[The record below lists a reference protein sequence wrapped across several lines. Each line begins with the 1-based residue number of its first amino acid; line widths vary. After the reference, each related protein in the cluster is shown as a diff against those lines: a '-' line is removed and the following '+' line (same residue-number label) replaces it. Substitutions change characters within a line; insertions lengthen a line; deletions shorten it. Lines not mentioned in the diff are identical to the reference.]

1 MLGSRRLVQALTRSV
16 PVKAPFTVRASARA
30 NATFAQ
36 SSAFGWKQA
45 GMLAVVAG
53 SAALYWI
60 SKDADAGEKKSALNP
75 NDFQEYPLIEKRQV
89 TGNVAMYRFAL
100 PNKTDELAMPV
111 ASFIL
116 AQADIGEEKPTVR
129 PYTPVTYDEKGYFEL
144 VIKSYPEGKLSKH
157 IGKLKV
163 GDKLAV
169 KGPIPKIEYKPNMKK
184 NIGMIAGGSGITPML
199 QVVQE
204 ILKNPNDKTQ
214 ISLVF
219 ANQTPEDIILKDRI
233 DSWAAKHPDRFKVY
247 YTVDKASKD
256 WKGGVGFVTDKVITE
271 RIAPPSDS
279 SLVMVCGPPPM
290 MNHISGGK
298 TPDFKQGELSGILKK
313 LGYNESQVFKF

>member
-1 MLGSRRLVQALTRSV
+1 MAQD
-16 PVKAPFTVRASARA
+16 A
-30 NATFAQ
+30 N
-36 SSAFGWKQA
+36 
-45 GMLAVVAG
+45 
-53 SAALYWI
+53 
-60 SKDADAGEKKSALNP
+60 AGEKKSALNP
-75 NDFQEYPLIEKRQV
+75 DKFQEFPLIEKRQV
-89 TGNVAMYRFAL
+89 TGNVAMYRFAF
-100 PNKTDELAMPV
+100 PNKTDELALPV

-157 IGKLKV
+157 IGNLKV

-169 KGPIPKIEYKPNMKK
+169 KGPIQKIEYKPNMKK

-204 ILKNPNDKTQ
+204 ILKNPEDKTQ
-214 ISLVF
+214 ISLIF
-219 ANQTPEDIILKDRI
+219 ANQTPNDIILKDRI
-233 DSWAAKHPDRFKVY
+233 DAWASKHPDRFKVF
-247 YTVDKASKD
+247 YTVDKGTAD
-256 WKGGVGFVTDKVITE
+256 WKGGVGFVTDKVISE
-271 RIAPPSDS
+271 RIAPPSDT

-290 MNHISGGK
+290 MNHISGNK
-298 TPDFKQGELSGILKK
+298 TPDFKQGELSGLLKK